1 MATSVRTTSTSK
13 QAMLKITAH
22 KTDAQTILVLE
33 GQLADPWVG
42 ELERC
47 WRELQMSIP
56 ARSVVVDLRDVT
68 GFSERGQDVLFQ
80 MMTAGVE
87 VRCHRG
93 VLTRQVLQQLEC
105 RHKAQSRKANT
116 HS

>member
-1 MATSVRTTSTSK
+1 
-13 QAMLKITAH
+13 MLKITALERER
-22 KTDAQTILVLE
+22 QTTLVLE
-33 GQLADPWVG
+33 GQLADPWIG

-47 WRELQMSIP
+47 WQELSISG
-56 ARSVVVDLRDVT
+56 RSIVVDLRDVT
-68 GFSERGQDVLFQ
+68 GFSERGKDVLFA

-105 RHKAQSRKANT
+105 RHKAESRKAIP

>member
-1 MATSVRTTSTSK
+1 
-13 QAMLKITAH
+13 MLKITASER
-22 KTDAQTILVLE
+22 DGQTTLVLE
-33 GQLADPWVG
+33 GQLADPWIS

-47 WRELQMSIP
+47 WLEMSISP
-56 ARSVVVDLRDVT
+56 RSIVVDLRDVT
-68 GFSERGQDVLFQ
+68 GFSERGKDVLFQ

-116 HS
+116 QS